1 MIDLEALAAL
11 AMLGGGSC
19 VLHLQVAKVRLHV
32 LHIEL
37 AVAFAHDL
45 GVLHRVLFDVS

>member
-1 MIDLEALAAL
+1 MIDLESLAAL
-11 AMLGGGSC
+11 AMLGSGSC
-19 VLHLQVAKVRLHV
+19 VLHLQVAKVCLHV

-45 GVLHRVLFDVS
+45 RVLHRVLFDVS